1 VWDAKV
7 NPLGIPPGKAPNLPS
22 PRLKEDTEK
31 RGGYGGKG
39 DAEHLGGFT
48 EFDTGGISPGVFKYM
63 IEVLGVRSFLDIGCG
78 RGFSTSWFAFHGCNV
93 MCAEGSHD
101 AIERTVLPDPAKQV
115 VEHDFSR
122 GPWWPE
128 KTYDAAWSVE
138 FLEHVGTEYHFNY
151 VTAFRKAGLI
161 FATASSGNGWHHVE
175 LNEKS
180 WWIRKYES
188 YGFKYDEILTNEA
201 INIARI
207 NKKKFTGP
215 HNVYLDGFYVRVTL
229 MVFVNPVVAALPEH
243 AHLFPELGC
252 YGGKN
257 DKGEKVHRQ
266 CKKEKGESVVPDER
280 MNLLNLTDAMDQ
292 KWIEWLEPQVKLSRN
307 AIVKKD

>member
-1 VWDAKV
+1 
-7 NPLGIPPGKAPNLPS
+7 
-22 PRLKEDTEK
+22 
-31 RGGYGGKG
+31 
-39 DAEHLGGFT
+39 
-48 EFDTGGISPGVFKYM
+48 M
-63 IEVLGVRSFLDIGCG
+63 I
-78 RGFSTSWFAFHGCNV
+78 
-93 MCAEGSHD
+93 CAEGSHD